1 MDHSSKTAE
10 VIMAHYIVMFG
21 CIPADQIEVDADT
34 DKEAREKGRVVWR
47 RRYGRLPKIEGLLKS
62 NR

>member
-1 MDHSSKTAE
+1 
-10 VIMAHYIVMFG
+10 MAHYIVMFG